1 MFFRRF
7 RWALQMMLKAEKE
20 MNNVKILAITTAMGN
35 TSLENVIKNTYRI
48 LDGLNRT
55 DVRQFL
61 YRIQL
66 CVRNFRFKLKKLFL
80 CNA

>member
-1 MFFRRF
+1 MLFYNSF
-7 RWALQMMLKAEKE
+7 RWALQMLLKAEKDL
-20 MNNVKILAITTAMGN
+20 NNVKILAITAAMGN

-66 CVRNFRFKLKKLFL
+66 CV
-80 CNA
+80 